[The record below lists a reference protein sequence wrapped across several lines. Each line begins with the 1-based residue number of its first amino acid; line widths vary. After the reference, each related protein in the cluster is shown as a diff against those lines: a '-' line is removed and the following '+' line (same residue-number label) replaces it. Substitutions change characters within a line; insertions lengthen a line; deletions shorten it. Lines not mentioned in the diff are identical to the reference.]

1 MMPTTLSN
9 IGHTWLVDL
18 DGTLTEHNAHLRGGD
33 VLLPEVQSFWEQIPP
48 TDAIL
53 ILTARESI
61 HREATES
68 FLKTQGLRYDALI
81 MDLPKGERILIN
93 DRKPDGLAMAVA
105 VNLQR
110 NAGFGEVLASIK
122 FDS

>member
-1 MMPTTLSN
+1 
-9 IGHTWLVDL
+9 
-18 DGTLTEHNAHLRGGD
+18 
-33 VLLPEVQSFWEQIPP
+33 
-48 TDAIL
+48 
-53 ILTARESI
+53 
-61 HREATES
+61 
-68 FLKTQGLRYDALI
+68 

>member
-1 MMPTTLSN
+1 MAQTTLSN

-33 VLLPEVQSFWEQIPP
+33 VLLPEVRSFWERIPASD
-48 TDAIL
+48 TVL
-53 ILTARESI
+53 ILTARESRY
-61 HREATES
+61 REATES

-93 DRKPDGLAMAVA
+93 DRKPDGLAMAIA

-110 NAGFGEVLASIK
+110 DAGFGQVISSIK
-122 FDS
+122 IEP